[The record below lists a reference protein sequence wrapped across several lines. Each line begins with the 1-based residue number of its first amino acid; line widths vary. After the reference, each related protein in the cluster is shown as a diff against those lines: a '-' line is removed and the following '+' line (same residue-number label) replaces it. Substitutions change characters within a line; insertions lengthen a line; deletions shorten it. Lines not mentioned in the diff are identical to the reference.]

1 MEVPIYFTDWHKNFS
16 YFFDNLKYFEGK
28 TIKILHL
35 GAYTG
40 HGTRWILERVK
51 GSCIDVDTW
60 AGSKA
65 DEGHLDNHED
75 FYDHRVEKMYDEQ
88 TVGLP
93 TTKFKGTTVEFFAQ
107 NKETFDF
114 IYIDASHKKADVAL
128 DLEESFKI
136 LNDGGV
142 IACDDYLWTMNVPD
156 VDRNLIPQ
164 DAIDEFLAVNKDKV
178 EVLINNYQLWFKK
191 VSNGDN

>member
-1 MEVPIYFTDWHKNFS
+1 MDIPIYFIQGLDLHKNFL
-16 YFFDNLKYFEGK
+16 YFFEELKYFNNK

-40 HGTRWILERVK
+40 HGTRWMLERVD

-65 DEGHLDNHED
+65 EDGHLDHHE
-75 FYDHRVEKMYDEQ
+75 FYDDRIEKMYDEQ
-88 TVGLP
+88 TAGLD
-93 TTKFKGTTVEFFAQ
+93 TTKFKGTTAEFFVQ
-107 NKETFDF
+107 NKETFDL

-142 IACDDYLWTMNVPD
+142 IACDDYLWTIDVPD
-156 VDRNLIPQ
+156 VDRSLIPQ
-164 DAIDEFLAVNKDKV
+164 DAIDEFLTANKDRI

-191 VSNGDN
+191 V